1 MDLKRRE
8 IPDWVSGG
16 IAALFLMHAQPEC
29 LLGLIPALFFLVA
42 AVKGGIGG
50 GDVKL
55 AAACGLVLGLP
66 GALMECQMQ
75 KCMCLRNTGKSRG
88 FVGMDAEYIAGLFVV
103 EGHQGHGTGH
113 QLISEVKR
121 KNRLSLHA
129 YEKNAGAVAFYQAE
143 GFHIENSMTEKE
155 TGEQEY
161 RMVFHESDES
171 KESCSK

>member
-1 MDLKRRE
+1 MRKRGGTPGLEAGRSTAPAARRE
-8 IPDWVSGG
+8 D
-16 IAALFLMHAQPEC
+16 
-29 LLGLIPALFFLVA
+29 
-42 AVKGGIGG
+42 
-50 GDVKL
+50 D
-55 AAACGLVLGLP
+55 
-66 GALMECQMQ
+66 
-75 KCMCLRNTGKSRG
+75 
-88 FVGMDAEYIAGLFVV
+88 VV

>member
-1 MDLKRRE
+1 
-8 IPDWVSGG
+8 
-16 IAALFLMHAQPEC
+16 
-29 LLGLIPALFFLVA
+29 
-42 AVKGGIGG
+42 
-50 GDVKL
+50 
-55 AAACGLVLGLP
+55 
-66 GALMECQMQ
+66 MQ
-75 KCMCLRNTGKSRG
+75 KCMCLRNTGRSRG
-88 FVGMDAEYIAGLFVV
+88 FVGMDAEYTAGLFVV

>member
-1 MDLKRRE
+1 MLKSNKVSAPPPFIKAEYWTQNFETVRSMMPNAEVYVFEEYGE
-8 IPDWVSGG
+8 I
-16 IAALFLMHAQPEC
+16 Q
-29 LLGLIPALFFLVA
+29 
-42 AVKGGIGG
+42 
-50 GDVKL
+50 
-55 AAACGLVLGLP
+55 
-66 GALMECQMQ
+66 
-75 KCMCLRNTGKSRG
+75 G

>member
-1 MDLKRRE
+1 MGCTSYINSGDIIVIGCFDYITFIITYVSIIYVFEEYGE
-8 IPDWVSGG
+8 I
-16 IAALFLMHAQPEC
+16 Q
-29 LLGLIPALFFLVA
+29 
-42 AVKGGIGG
+42 
-50 GDVKL
+50 
-55 AAACGLVLGLP
+55 
-66 GALMECQMQ
+66 
-75 KCMCLRNTGKSRG
+75 G

>member
-1 MDLKRRE
+1 MYFITTKRMLEVCFSAHPNIQYRTAGAAERLDGMPNAEVYVFEEYGE
-8 IPDWVSGG
+8 I
-16 IAALFLMHAQPEC
+16 Q
-29 LLGLIPALFFLVA
+29 
-42 AVKGGIGG
+42 
-50 GDVKL
+50 
-55 AAACGLVLGLP
+55 
-66 GALMECQMQ
+66 
-75 KCMCLRNTGKSRG
+75 G

>member
-1 MDLKRRE
+1 
-8 IPDWVSGG
+8 
-16 IAALFLMHAQPEC
+16 
-29 LLGLIPALFFLVA
+29 
-42 AVKGGIGG
+42 
-50 GDVKL
+50 
-55 AAACGLVLGLP
+55 
-66 GALMECQMQ
+66 
-75 KCMCLRNTGKSRG
+75 
-88 FVGMDAEYIAGLFVV
+88 MDAEYIAGLFVV

-121 KNRLSLHA
+121 KNRLSSHA

-171 KESCSK
+171 KESCSKMIKKSERGGLKMLINFKDMEMREVPGEVYAQVMKS

>member
-1 MDLKRRE
+1 M
-8 IPDWVSGG
+8 
-16 IAALFLMHAQPEC
+16 
-29 LLGLIPALFFLVA
+29 
-42 AVKGGIGG
+42 
-50 GDVKL
+50 KL

-66 GALMECQMQ
+66 SALMECQTQ

-129 YEKNAGAVAFYQAE
+129 YECFFLRIHTVRKVCGGNQPATAGF
-143 GFHIENSMTEKE
+143 
-155 TGEQEY
+155 
-161 RMVFHESDES
+161 
-171 KESCSK
+171 